1 MVGSWT
7 VWSLISIGVC
17 FSIRQVCL
25 LASMRDSRASRS
37 RDLRLLSLDRG
48 ETVSACSGVVGGSD
62 ILAVGGLL
70 LSLLEA

>member
-1 MVGSWT
+1 MGR
-7 VWSLISIGVC
+7 
-17 FSIRQVCL
+17 FCL
-25 LASMRDSRASRS
+25 LESMREVRASRS

-48 ETVSACSGVVGGSD
+48 KTVSACSGVMGGSA